1 MVDRMDQF
9 PVMGDKD
16 QSPAS
21 FTTCAREK
29 HGDFTCV
36 LIVEVADRFVGEDE
50 RGIVDES
57 PGNRDALLLNSEG
70 RCRARSPRPT
80 ASRSFRPCPGSD
92 RRIGSIGTRMFSSA
106 VSCGSR
112 L

>member
-1 MVDRMDQF
+1 MVDRIDQI
-9 PVMGDKD
+9 PVMGDED
-16 QSPAS
+16 QSPTS

-57 PGNRDALLLNSEG
+57 PGNRDALLL
-70 RCRARSPRPT
+70 AP
-80 ASRSFRPCPGSD
+80 AQSD
-92 RRIGSIGTRMFSSA
+92 RRFGSIGTRMFSSA